1 MTETYD
7 ALSAQQQLARIT
19 LAIVTMRAN
28 TPEGDHFADHFGD
41 TFSEL
46 AGEAVGI
53 AGDDVAEYLFL
64 NMLEM
69 AHHFLREL
77 TLTTG
82 VDAAHWL
89 RQRGLDIESW
99 RCDDDFDDFD

>member
-1 MTETYD
+1 MTETFD

-64 NMLEM
+64 NMLDM
-69 AHHFLREL
+69 AHHFLRRLSEN
-77 TLTTG
+77 TG
-82 VDAAHWL
+82 LDASHWL
-89 RQRGLDIESW
+89 RDRSLDIESW
-99 RCDDDFDDFD
+99 HHDDTSDGRG